1 MRSRVARPILVALS
15 SLLVALVP
23 HRRRPGCPRGAIL
36 IEATFCID
44 RYEASL
50 VEVLPRG
57 RTRPW
62 SAFTPPERART
73 YRAVSRAGVPP
84 QGYVSQNE
92 ARAACESAGRRL
104 CTEREWV
111 TACRG
116 PSPTTWP
123 YGEQHIPGRCNDG
136 RENPV
141 PRLYPGSRDV
151 FHEAQMND
159 PRLNQL
165 PLGLARTGE
174 FRRCSNRFG
183 VHDMVGNVHEWI
195 EAHHGTLGVFRG
207 GFYADAHQNGDGC
220 GYTTRAHSPNYH
232 DYSTGFRCC
241 ADAR

>member
-1 MRSRVARPILVALS
+1 
-15 SLLVALVP
+15 
-23 HRRRPGCPRGAIL
+23 
-36 IEATFCID
+36 
-44 RYEASL
+44 
-50 VEVLPRG
+50 
-57 RTRPW
+57 
-62 SAFTPPERART
+62 
-73 YRAVSRAGVPP
+73 
-84 QGYVSQNE
+84 
-92 ARAACESAGRRL
+92 
-104 CTEREWV
+104 
-111 TACRG
+111 
-116 PSPTTWP
+116 
-123 YGEQHIPGRCNDG
+123 
-136 RENPV
+136 
-141 PRLYPGSRDV
+141 
-151 FHEAQMND
+151 MND